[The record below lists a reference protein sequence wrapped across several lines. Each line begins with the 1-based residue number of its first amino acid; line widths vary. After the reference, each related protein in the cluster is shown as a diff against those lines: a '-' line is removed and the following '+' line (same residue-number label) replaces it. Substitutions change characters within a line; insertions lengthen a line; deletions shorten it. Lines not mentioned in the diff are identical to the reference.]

1 MRGGGATGALAL
13 SLVVVLASC
22 GGDTRSG
29 DAGWAPPPRAVAP
42 GDTLELD
49 RWNLDEVVVRLEE
62 SGLAVQRTGE
72 EVDYPGLRQQGELV
86 RVGGSD
92 MHVFVYANAADRR
105 ADGADLPADLTP
117 ADVEGARRGR
127 VIATNNL
134 IAIYYPR
141 TELQFERVSNVLLA
155 RYTQDR

>member
-1 MRGGGATGALAL
+1 MSGGGSMRALAL
-13 SLVVVLASC
+13 AFALVAC
-22 GGDTRSG
+22 GGDTRPG
-29 DAGWAPPPRAVAP
+29 DAGGTPPPRAVAP
-42 GDTLELD
+42 GDTVELD
-49 RWNLDEVVVRLEE
+49 RWSLDEVAVRLEE

-72 EVDYPGLRQQGELV
+72 EVEYPGLRQQGELV
-86 RVGGSD
+86 RVGGSEL
-92 MHVFVYANAADRR
+92 HVFVYANAADRR
-105 ADGADLPADLTP
+105 ADGENLPAAIAP
-117 ADVEGARRGR
+117 ADREGARLGR

>member
-1 MRGGGATGALAL
+1 MSGDGAISALAL
-13 SLVVVLASC
+13 FVAAALASC
-22 GGDTRSG
+22 GGDTGSG
-29 DAGWAPPPRAVAP
+29 DAGWTPPPRAVAP
-42 GDTLELD
+42 GDTVELD
-49 RWNLDEVVVRLEE
+49 RWNLDEVVVRLGE

-72 EVDYPGLRQQGELV
+72 EVEYPGLRQQGELV

-92 MHVFVYANAADRR
+92 LHVFVYASAADRR
-105 ADGADLPADLTP
+105 ADGADLPPAITP
-117 ADVEGARRGR
+117 ADGEGARRGR